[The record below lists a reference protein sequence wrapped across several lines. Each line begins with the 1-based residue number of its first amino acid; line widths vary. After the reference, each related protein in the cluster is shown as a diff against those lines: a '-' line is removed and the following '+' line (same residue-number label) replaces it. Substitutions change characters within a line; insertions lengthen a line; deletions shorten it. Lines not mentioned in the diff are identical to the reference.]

1 MLGCRVFRT
10 SRYVLLV
17 VALAACSG
25 DRQPRPVAEGR
36 TEKAGS
42 AAATSSNVERMQ
54 LFSDVEVASLR
65 DGLVK
70 RLDANAKLMC
80 SGPKVT
86 AKTRPGP
93 AGDAIVQ
100 LFEGTGELAG
110 CIARLSALPEGK
122 ALQLAIARRD
132 PALVKLDRECGASI
146 ANKVLEAA
154 AHVEGC
160 SPYQTGVRAEPPL
173 DRIIQVALF
182 LDLHAAQ
189 LVAVGKR
196 VEAVRIAI
204 AALRVFQD
212 LMRGHV
218 AHRGLGAIAA
228 GASQLTATN
237 LDRLLTTTKL
247 DKAQYEALAGQL
259 DALIAAMPS
268 WAGLMAGERDQMDIY
283 FGAPLMPK
291 NWTPPGGWIDD
302 LRSLA
307 DESDPKAAETAGA
320 VPPPQRSAALLSAT
334 ADYTAAV
341 FETCAVD
348 ASYFVCHGA
357 VAAAN
362 ASATERD
369 EVSYL
374 EELEAFRKAAA
385 ANASNIDALR
395 SRVRASL
402 IKKVKPTVRAK
413 KADVASFA
421 VVVARLAALRL
432 HVEVKRT
439 SKCPTAAELAS
450 SPYAALAAPAALG
463 DSLELQ
469 HTGRSIEAR
478 PPAWTNSNRVW
489 TLDCSP

>member
-1 MLGCRVFRT
+1 M

-25 DRQPRPVAEGR
+25 DGQPRAVAEGR
-36 TEKAGS
+36 SEKAGS
-42 AAATSSNVERMQ
+42 ATAAASDVERMQ

-65 DGLVK
+65 DGLLK
-70 RLDANAKLMC
+70 RLDANAKLAC

-93 AGDAIVQ
+93 ADDAIVQ
-100 LFEGTGELAG
+100 LFEGTGEIAG
-110 CIARLSALPEGK
+110 CIGRLSALPEGK
-122 ALQLAIARRD
+122 ALHDAIERRD
-132 PALVKLDRECGASI
+132 PALVELDRACGGSI

-173 DRIIQVALF
+173 DRIIQVALM
-182 LDLHAAQ
+182 LELHTAQ

-196 VEAVRIAI
+196 VEAVQIAI

-218 AHRGLGAIAA
+218 AHRGVGAIAA

-247 DKAQYEALAGQL
+247 GKAQYEALAGQL
-259 DALIAAMPS
+259 DGLIAAMPS

-291 NWTPPGGWIDD
+291 DWTPPGGWIDD

-307 DESDPKAAETAGA
+307 DATDPEVAQTAAA
-320 VPPPQRSAALLSAT
+320 VPPPQRAAALLSAT
-334 ADYTAAV
+334 AEYTAAV
-341 FETCAVD
+341 FETCAAD

-362 ASATERD
+362 ARAAELD
-369 EVSYL
+369 EPTYL

-385 ANASNIDALR
+385 ANASNVDALR
-395 SRVRASL
+395 TRVRAAL

-421 VVVARLAALRL
+421 VVVARLAALRI
-432 HVEVKRT
+432 HVEVKRR
-439 SKCPTAAELAS
+439 SKCPAAAELAS
-450 SPYAALAAPAALG
+450 DPYAALAAPAALG
-463 DSLELQ
+463 ASVELQ
-469 HTGRSIEAR
+469 HAGRSIEVR
-478 PPAWTNSNRVW
+478 PPAWTNSNRAW
-489 TLDCSP
+489 TFDCSP